1 MNCPIC
7 GEDSLPR
14 YRPFCSRKCADIDL
28 GRWMTGAY
36 VVPGPATEES
46 DDALESG
53 PEDAPGNDHRTD
65 GKGRTHAH
73 LCQTIT

>member
-53 PEDAPGNDHRTD
+53 PEDAPGYDVARH
-65 GKGRTHAH
+65 
-73 LCQTIT
+73 